1 MTDSIHIVEL
11 IDGYGFTIEEVAFA
25 KRMDAIEVERI
36 YSSISTFLNVND
48 RINNELVVL
57 PSVIN
62 EMSDNFLGLCE
73 GAEQKELKFST
84 TVSKTIFFANLLFL
98 SK

>member
-36 YSSISTFLNVND
+36 YSSITSFLNVND
-48 RINNELVVL
+48 RINNVMVVM

-62 EMSDNFLGLCE
+62 EISDNIE
-73 GAEQKELKFST
+73 YHS
-84 TVSKTIFFANLLFL
+84 I
-98 SK
+98 

>member
-11 IDGYGFTIEEVAFA
+11 IDGYGFTIEEVAYA

-36 YSSISTFLNVND
+36 YSSITTFLNVND

-62 EMSDNFLGLCE
+62 EISDNIE
-73 GAEQKELKFST
+73 YHS
-84 TVSKTIFFANLLFL
+84 I
-98 SK
+98 

>member
-11 IDGYGFTIEEVAFA
+11 IDGFGFTIEEVAFA
-25 KRMDAIEVERI
+25 KRMDVLEVERI
-36 YSSISTFLNVND
+36 YSSITTFLNVND

-62 EMSDNFLGLCE
+62 KMSDNNDY
-73 GAEQKELKFST
+73 Q
-84 TVSKTIFFANLLFL
+84 
-98 SK
+98 

>member
-25 KRMDAIEVERI
+25 KRMDIIDVERI
-36 YSSISTFLNVND
+36 YNSITTFLNVND
-48 RINNELVVL
+48 RMNNKLVVL

-62 EMSDNFLGLCE
+62 EMSDNRE
-73 GAEQKELKFST
+73 YHS
-84 TVSKTIFFANLLFL
+84 I
-98 SK
+98 

>member
-25 KRMDAIEVERI
+25 KRMDAIEVGRI
-36 YSSISTFLNVND
+36 YSSITTFLNVND

-57 PSVIN
+57 SSKIN
-62 EMSDNFLGLCE
+62 EMSDNRE
-73 GAEQKELKFST
+73 YHS
-84 TVSKTIFFANLLFL
+84 I
-98 SK
+98 

>member
-25 KRMDAIEVERI
+25 KRMDHLEVERI
-36 YSSISTFLNVND
+36 YSSITTFLNVND

-57 PSVIN
+57 PSGIN
-62 EMSDNFLGLCE
+62 KMSDN
-73 GAEQKELKFST
+73 
-84 TVSKTIFFANLLFL
+84 
-98 SK
+98 